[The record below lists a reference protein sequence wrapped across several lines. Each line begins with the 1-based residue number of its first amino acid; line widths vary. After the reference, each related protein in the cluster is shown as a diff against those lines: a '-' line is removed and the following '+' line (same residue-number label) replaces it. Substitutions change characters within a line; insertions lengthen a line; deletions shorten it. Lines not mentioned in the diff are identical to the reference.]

1 MSILFGINRI
11 DDAIKEAY
19 KKKGPVVLHT
29 SSLSISVFDSNL
41 HVTPIDEDRLLTSAS
56 DKHNNIEEY
65 KTEIIRDLIY
75 TIGGYRMGI
84 DNRIYQDNSDIDL
97 FNLIG
102 NIGLEVGY
110 NVKYF
115 KAWVV
120 QSYINKEDYVHYIQ
134 LFTDDNDLY
143 ISIYYETGMLF
154 SLIDVPYYE
163 LYDNNDVFRFTAKR
177 DEAELLNIID
187 HMLNYNVG

>member
-1 MSILFGINRI
+1 MR
-11 DDAIKEAY
+11 
-19 KKKGPVVLHT
+19 
-29 SSLSISVFDSNL
+29 
-41 HVTPIDEDRLLTSAS
+41 
-56 DKHNNIEEY
+56 
-65 KTEIIRDLIY
+65 
-75 TIGGYRMGI
+75 I
-84 DNRIYQDNSDIDL
+84 DNRIHQDNSDIDL
-97 FNLIG
+97 FNFIG

-115 KAWVV
+115 KAWVA

-134 LFTDDNDLY
+134 LFTDDNNLY

-187 HMLNYNVG
+187 NMLNYNVG